1 MLRDRRPATL
11 VLFAVLAASAATL
24 PVETAPQAP
33 PLYQQFLSNPNPL
46 ELVAARKTDRIAWTA
61 YEEGRRNA
69 YTAVAPA
76 FTPVRLTS
84 FMKVDRIYI
93 TSNRISVD
101 GSTNVSLRGTTP
113 NRDGWVANASA
124 SPDGAD
130 RSIWAVRTS
139 GGPAWRVAEG
149 TAPEL

>member
-46 ELVAARKTDRIAWTA
+46 ELVAAKKTDRIAWTT

-76 FTPVRLTS
+76 FVPVRLTS
-84 FMKVDRIYI
+84 FLKDDGIDLSTI
-93 TSNRISVD
+93 RISDD
-101 GSTNVSLRGTTP
+101 GSIVVFLRGTAP
-113 NRDGWVANASA
+113 NREGWVA
-124 SPDGAD
+124 
-130 RSIWAVRTS
+130 
-139 GGPAWRVAEG
+139 
-149 TAPEL
+149 